1 MHDKTVQDCLLRVT
15 QISGRLAL
23 ALGSSASSLFKGSEK
38 MSTGLD
44 AKIRVEVASWSS
56 VKFRA
61 GQKWYYRSDT
71 QWPNESE
78 ISLKHLEAA
87 STQLPA
93 IFSTPSI
100 SQPLPFPFQDA
111 WLHKY
116 EMPHIYEFLWSL
128 SLVLNRFV
136 SAHQKFIDQLDCETN
151 PLETGRQKHG
161 CWRHAKTRKNMQRY
175 AKHLGL
181 LPKFKLYF
189 VTTPLAWC
197 SFARTTGIAPAVSQS
212 QIYHSGT
219 ANCLHDL
226 RWFKMI

>member
-100 SQPLPFPFQDA
+100 SQPFPA
-111 WLHKY
+111 
-116 EMPHIYEFLWSL
+116 S
-128 SLVLNRFV
+128 
-136 SAHQKFIDQLDCETN
+136 
-151 PLETGRQKHG
+151 
-161 CWRHAKTRKNMQRY
+161 
-175 AKHLGL
+175 
-181 LPKFKLYF
+181 
-189 VTTPLAWC
+189 
-197 SFARTTGIAPAVSQS
+197 AVSFSGCLTS
-212 QIYHSGT
+212 QIRNASHLWIPVKSKSC
-219 ANCLHDL
+219 AQSL
-226 RWFKMI
+226 RLCPSKIYWPTRLWN